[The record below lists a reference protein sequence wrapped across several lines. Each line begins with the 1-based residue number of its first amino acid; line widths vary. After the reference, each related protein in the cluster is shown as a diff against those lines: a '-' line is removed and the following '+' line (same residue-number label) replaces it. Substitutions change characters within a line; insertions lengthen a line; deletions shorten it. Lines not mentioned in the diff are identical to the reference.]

1 MPESD
6 KALFN
11 WLNANTEQGAVVAT
25 TDLRLATI
33 LPLYT
38 HDSTLMANGS
48 RTSATN
54 EELIERYLLANKL
67 IQAPT
72 LTVQSK
78 LSQGLGAGSP
88 LPVMTYSEFLFE
100 AAPQKDA
107 IRWSLTPEATEQ
119 AIQQY
124 QQIDPSTELLR
135 LRVDYIWLSSGTP
148 LEIRGYAW
156 KKVFDNSAGSL
167 WQIVANQQN

>member
-1 MPESD
+1 
-6 KALFN
+6 
-11 WLNANTEQGAVVAT
+11 
-25 TDLRLATI
+25 
-33 LPLYT
+33 
-38 HDSTLMANGS
+38 
-48 RTSATN
+48 
-54 EELIERYLLANKL
+54 
-67 IQAPT
+67 
-72 LTVQSK
+72 
-78 LSQGLGAGSP
+78 
-88 LPVMTYSEFLFE
+88 MTYSEFLFE